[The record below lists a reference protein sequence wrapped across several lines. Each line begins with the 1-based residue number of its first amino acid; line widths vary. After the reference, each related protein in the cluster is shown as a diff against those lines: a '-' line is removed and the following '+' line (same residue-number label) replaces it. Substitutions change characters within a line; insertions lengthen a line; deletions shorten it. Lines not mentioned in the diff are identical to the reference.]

1 MRRAI
6 LRAASCRHR
15 MTFCIGIRIDA
26 GLIALADTQIVRG
39 EQVSSKAKLSMFE
52 VGPRRLFL
60 MTSGLRS
67 VRDKE
72 VSRLEDR
79 LAAMPEPYTRAHQ
92 LASAFGD
99 VLREVRAEDEA
110 TLNAGG
116 LSFNLHAIIGGRLAA
131 DAGPCL
137 FQVFPE
143 CNWIAATQDSPYYVI
158 GRSHFGKPIL
168 DRLLGHHTPLRTA
181 LALAY
186 LAFDATRAS
195 VVDVDFPIDVVIDD
209 GTGTGFRQCRFT
221 ADDLAAARD
230 GWHAELERALRAFPM
245 GWADPLWRARAEG

>member
-1 MRRAI
+1 
-6 LRAASCRHR
+6 
-15 MTFCIGIRIDA
+15 MTFCIGIRIDS

-39 EQVSSKAKLSMFE
+39 EQVSSKAKLSMIA
-52 VGPRRLFL
+52 VGEHRLFL

-67 VRDKE
+67 VRDKA

-79 LAAMPEPYTRAHQ
+79 LAAMPEPFNRAHQ

-99 VLREVRAEDEA
+99 ALREVRAEDEA
-110 TLNAGG
+110 TLVAGG
-116 LSFNLHAIIGGRLAA
+116 LSFNLHAIIGGRLRG
-131 DAGPCL
+131 DAGTCL

-143 CNWIAATQDSPYYVI
+143 CNWISATQDSPYFVI

-168 DRLLGHHTPLRTA
+168 DRLLSHRTPLRTA

-195 VVDVDFPIDVVIDD
+195 VVDVDFPIDVVADD
-209 GTGTGFRQCRFT
+209 GTGAGFRQHRFT
-221 ADDLAAARD
+221 AEDLAVARD
-230 GWHAELERALRAFPM
+230 GWHAELERSLGAFPM
-245 GWADPLWRARAEG
+245 DWADPLWRERAGE